1 MKSKVFSLSK
11 VILKNSFQNMESA
24 KSKNENTSKRKYG
37 MIILYVF
44 VFLYLAGIIAVLSN
58 GLINELLEI
67 RQEEMFLGLILLVI
81 AGFVL
86 IQSIFS
92 AINILYYSK
101 DNEYILPLPLKPSQI
116 VAAKTNVLLVTEYFI
131 NVLLVTEY
139 FIVAIIG
146 LIPLSIYR
154 STYSCKFT
162 ILYFNDNCTCN
173 FSNYTNSNF
182 KFTCF
187 NCYEFF

>member
-67 RQEEMFLGLILLVI
+67 RQEKMFLGLILLVI

-131 NVLLVTEY
+131 
-139 FIVAIIG
+139 VAIIG

-154 STYSCKFT
+154 NTYSCKFT
-162 ILYFNDNCTCN
+162 ILYFNGNCTCN
-173 FSNYTNSNF
+173 FSNYTNINL